1 MNRQSRNGILIRTVG
16 GLAAL
21 VALQACGASS
31 GTQVAPATGA
41 ASSSTPAVS
50 SGGGAPA
57 SGTVSSPA
65 GTASPTP
72 SMSASP
78 TAGSSAAVTPSSS
91 PSTTAGTPECRTADL
106 HVGAGRVNGTAGT
119 FYVPIRFT
127 NAGAH
132 PCELVGYPGVS
143 YLASPGGSQV
153 GDAAQR
159 QGSAG
164 SPVVLRPGQTA
175 SAIVGMVDVG
185 ALPASSCRP
194 TSVAGFRVYPPD
206 QTASVFVA
214 HRGTGCAG
222 HTGQPQLTVRAVRPG
237 AGTP

>member
-1 MNRQSRNGILIRTVG
+1 MERRSRNGMLIRTVG

-41 ASSSTPAVS
+41 ASSSSPAAS
-50 SGGGAPA
+50 SGGGASA
-57 SGTVSSPA
+57 SA
-65 GTASPTP
+65 TASSSTGTP
-72 SMSASP
+72 SATPSTSASP
-78 TAGSSAAVTPSSS
+78 TTGSSATVTPSSS
-91 PSTTAGTPECRTADL
+91 PSTRAGTPECRTADL
-106 HVGAGRVNGTAGT
+106 HVAAGRVNGTAGT
-119 FYVPIRFT
+119 FYLPIRFT

-132 PCELVGYPGVS
+132 PCELVGFPGVS

-153 GDAAQR
+153 GDAAER
-159 QGSAG
+159 QGAAG

-185 ALPASSCRP
+185 ALPASCRP

-222 HTGQPQLTVRAVRPG
+222 HIGQPQLTVRAVRPG
-237 AGTP
+237 TGTP